1 MKRNLKSKQ
10 SECQRNNDNGSEKN
24 NNQNEE
30 NRAGMR
36 TCSIKY
42 TCFPG
47 EPPGLLLGCAESC
60 NQNFRMACFFYFGF
74 LFYFFFFTLLE
85 VCFFFCRVVFN
96 VFWTFCEAKRSS
108 HLFLIWKSGFDSLA
122 ASCFQIAVFP
132 ISSLIL
138 TWKDERKMK
147 ENRFNCHHVNYR
159 AHEHCRD

>member
-1 MKRNLKSKQ
+1 MPKKQWQWFWKEQQ
-10 SECQRNNDNGSEKN
+10 SERRKPCWNEDLLYKVHVFSWRTTRLTVGVCRKLQSKLSNGL
-24 NNQNEE
+24 
-30 NRAGMR
+30 
-36 TCSIKY
+36 
-42 TCFPG
+42 F
-47 EPPGLLLGCAESC
+47 
-60 NQNFRMACFFYFGF
+60 F
-74 LFYFFFFTLLE
+74 LFRIFILFFFFFTLLE